1 MIACSV
7 YSPKLL
13 TYELAEE
20 LSIIISCVCVCV
32 CILYGM
38 NQFLSCP
45 KKDCKR
51 ITCAIWSFS

>member
-32 CILYGM
+32 YTLW
-38 NQFLSCP
+38 NESVFVLSE
-45 KKDCKR
+45 KGL
-51 ITCAIWSFS
+51 